1 MKKFLLFILFG
12 ACNFAFGQNW
22 VLDKQLL
29 LNDSSNAWTSDEWG
43 QLYQWKGNT
52 LWLQPNLVK
61 TPVQETFKNLGEITT
76 VQPYNGLRSL
86 VFSESQQM
94 LGLLDNALHINDEWL
109 AMYDYDFS
117 NITSVAVS
125 IRPEFVWIFD
135 QYRER
140 LRLFNIHTAQS
151 VQMVDN
157 CFGDHHEAKIVQFFE
172 YEQNLHCVLED
183 GQYFVFDRNLTLIKN
198 THLLGPTKI
207 YGIQN
212 RIWQLKDGY
221 LQTLDDLSFMAKIEL
236 PKTYFEQMQILQ
248 DRLYLQKGTKIEVYR
263 LKM

>member
-1 MKKFLLFILFG
+1 MKNTLLFILFS
-12 ACNFAFGQNW
+12 ACTLAFGQNW
-22 VLDKQLL
+22 VLEKQLL
-29 LNDSSNAWTSDEWG
+29 LNDSSNTWISDEWG

-61 TPVQETFKNLGEITT
+61 TPMQETFKNLGEITA

-125 IRPEFVWIFD
+125 IRPEFVWLFD
-135 QYRER
+135 QYRAR
-140 LRLFNIHTAQS
+140 LVLFNLHTAQH

-157 CFGDHHEAKIVQFFE
+157 CFGDHHEAKIEQFFE
-172 YEQNLHCVLED
+172 YEQNLHCVLAD

-198 THLLGPTKI
+198 TRLPYGTKL
-207 YGIQN
+207 YGLQN
-212 RIWQLKDGY
+212 WIWQLKDGH
-221 LQTLDDLSFMAKIEL
+221 LQTLDDLSSRANIEL
-236 PKTYFEQMQILQ
+236 PKTSYEQMQILQ
-248 DRLYLQKGTKIEVYR
+248 DRLYLQKGTKIEIYR